1 MILTASNY
9 FSPAANEHYMSVS
22 QFKRFSSCPA
32 AALAELRG
40 EYEPEST
47 TSLLVGGFVDA
58 YFEGS
63 LEQFREDHPEIFRR
77 DGTLKSDYVQAE
89 AIIQRIERDKLFME
103 YLQGEKQVVM
113 TGTINGV
120 EVKVKIDVLADDR
133 IVDLKIMRDFA
144 DVYVTE
150 KGKTPW
156 FEAWGY
162 DMQGAVY
169 QEIVRQNTGKKLP
182 FFLAG
187 ATKEKTPDI
196 ELLHIGQN
204 LLDYALD
211 SFSADVQV
219 YDATK
224 KGAIPV
230 ERCEKCEFCKKTK
243 ILTAPTEAEN
253 YYFM

>member
-1 MILTASNY
+1 MILTAHNY
-9 FSPAANEHYMSVS
+9 FSPEANERYMSVS
-22 QFKRFSSCPA
+22 QLKRFATCPA

-40 EYEPEST
+40 EYEQESS

-63 LEQFREDHPEIFRR
+63 LDQFREEHPEIFRL
-77 DGTLKSDYVQAE
+77 DGELKAYYKDAKE
-89 AIIQRIERDKLFME
+89 IIRRIERDKLFME
-103 YLQGEKQVVM
+103 YMQGEKQVVM

-120 EVKVKIDVLADDR
+120 EVKVKIDVLAENR

-144 DVYVTE
+144 DVYVPD

-156 FEAWGY
+156 FEAWSY

-169 QEIVRQNTGKKLP
+169 QEIVRQNTGRKLP

-196 ELLHIGQN
+196 ELLHIGQK

-211 SFSADVQV
+211 SFSADVHM
-219 YDATK
+219 YDAMK
-224 KGAIPV
+224 KGAIPP
-230 ERCEKCEFCKKTK
+230 ERCEHCDYCKKTK
-243 ILTAPTEAEN
+243 VLTAPTEAEN
-253 YYFM
+253 YYFL

>member
-1 MILTASNY
+1 MKLTNENY
-9 FSPAANEHYMSVS
+9 HTVDMNQKYFSVS
-22 QFKRFSSCPA
+22 QFKRFATCPA

-40 EYEPEST
+40 ECETEST
-47 TSLLVGGFVDA
+47 TSLLVGGFIDA

-63 LEQFREDHPEIFRR
+63 LDQFREEHPEIFRK
-77 DGTLKSDYVQAE
+77 DGALKSDYAQAE
-89 AIIQRIERDKLFME
+89 AIIKRIERDKLFME
-103 YLQGEKQVVM
+103 YMRGEKQVVM
-113 TGTINGV
+113 TGIINGV
-120 EVKVKIDVLADDR
+120 EVKVKIDVLASDR

-144 DVYVTE
+144 DVYVPD

-156 FEAWGY
+156 FEAWSY

-169 QEIVRQNTGKKLP
+169 QEIVRQNTGRKLP

-187 ATKEKTPDI
+187 ATKERVPDI
-196 ELLHIGQN
+196 ELLHISQK

-219 YDATK
+219 YDAMK

-230 ERCEKCEFCKKTK
+230 ERCEKCEYCKSTK

-253 YYFM
+253 YYFL